1 MGKIAAA
8 GSAIKNA
15 RLPSAGELKEGYL
28 NSAFHKSLHQP
39 LVVKT
44 KVESSEKQKARQ
56 VITQVQFK
64 IQYAVKSEQQSQGG
78 VNITFVFRRKH
89 QRSLATS
96 SLSVT
101 SRCPRCARL
110 SHGLTWA
117 GRRRRQPTP
126 PSPSHGTWAS
136 CTTRCPALGASR
148 TSSLQ
153 SRKIWTQKSWKG
165 TRS

>member
-8 GSAIKNA
+8 GSAIKKA

-64 IQYAVKSEQQSQGG
+64 I
-78 VNITFVFRRKH
+78 H
-89 QRSLATS
+89 
-96 SLSVT
+96 
-101 SRCPRCARL
+101 
-110 SHGLTWA
+110 
-117 GRRRRQPTP
+117 
-126 PSPSHGTWAS
+126 
-136 CTTRCPALGASR
+136 
-148 TSSLQ
+148 
-153 SRKIWTQKSWKG
+153 
-165 TRS
+165 